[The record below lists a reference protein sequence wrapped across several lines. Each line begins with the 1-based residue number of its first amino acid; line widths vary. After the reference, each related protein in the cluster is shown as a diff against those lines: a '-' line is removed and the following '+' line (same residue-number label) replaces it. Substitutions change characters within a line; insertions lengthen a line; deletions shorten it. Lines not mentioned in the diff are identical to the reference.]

1 MPAEKRQGVVVRPIH
16 IFAHGAARLR
26 VRDIPGDQA
35 DIIAPMNSLRI
46 SLLHVAPVLNQI
58 THNRML
64 LEAAVKV
71 ASKEGA
77 QWAITP
83 ELCVS
88 GYLFQRHIG
97 TDWILPQPDP
107 WMKSFCQLVKALDMT
122 VFLSHPERDSESGNL
137 YNSVFVIDR
146 RGEIAGR
153 HRKIKALHGAE
164 GWSSP
169 GWEIE
174 PVDADGVKAG
184 ILVCADGYKNEVAQ
198 VLKDKG
204 AQVLV
209 SPAAWGPGECAP
221 DGEWE
226 QRTLDTGLP
235 MMVCNRSGGEGD
247 DLDYSL
253 AESVVVQEGKRLL
266 VATCKRS
273 VVLSF
278 DWDMDNMKLL
288 SPEFIRKYV

>member
-1 MPAEKRQGVVVRPIH
+1 
-16 IFAHGAARLR
+16 
-26 VRDIPGDQA
+26 
-35 DIIAPMNSLRI
+35 MNRLRI
-46 SLLHVAPVLNQI
+46 SLLHVAPALNQI
-58 THNRML
+58 SHNRIL
-64 LEAAVKV
+64 LETALKAA
-71 ASKEGA
+71 AEEDA

-83 ELCVS
+83 ELWVS
-88 GYLFQRHIG
+88 GYLFERHIG

-107 WMKSFCQLVKALDMT
+107 WMRSFCGLVKALKIT
-122 VFLSHPERDSESGNL
+122 VFLSHPERDSESGKL
-137 YNSVFVIDR
+137 YNSVFVINR
-146 RGEIAGR
+146 QGEIAGK

-164 GWSSP
+164 AWSSP

-174 PVDADGVKAG
+174 PVDADGINAG
-184 ILVCADGYKNEVAQ
+184 ILVCSDGYKNEVAQ
-198 VLKDKG
+198 VLKEKG

-209 SPAAWGPGECAP
+209 SPAAWGPGECGP

-253 AESVVVQEGKRLL
+253 AESVVAQGGEKLL
-266 VATCKRS
+266 AATSERS

-278 DWDMDNMKLL
+278 DWDMDNMRLL
-288 SPEFIRKYV
+288 SPEFSRVYI

>member
-1 MPAEKRQGVVVRPIH
+1 
-16 IFAHGAARLR
+16 
-26 VRDIPGDQA
+26 
-35 DIIAPMNSLRI
+35 MNRLRI
-46 SLLHVAPVLNQI
+46 SLLHVAPALNQI
-58 THNRML
+58 SQNRVL
-64 LEAAVKV
+64 LETAVK
-71 ASKEGA
+71 AAAEEGA

-83 ELCVS
+83 ELWVS
-88 GYLFQRHIG
+88 GYLFERHIG

-107 WMKSFCQLVKALDMT
+107 WMRSFCGLVKALEIT
-122 VFLSHPERDSESGNL
+122 VFLSHPERDLESGKL
-137 YNSVFVIDR
+137 YNSVFVINR
-146 RGEIAGR
+146 QGKIAGK

-164 GWSSP
+164 AWSSP

-174 PVDADGVKAG
+174 PVDADGINAG
-184 ILVCADGYKNEVAQ
+184 ILVCSDGYKNEVAQ
-198 VLKDKG
+198 VLKEKG

-209 SPAAWGPGECAP
+209 SPAAWGPGECGP

-253 AESVVVQEGKRLL
+253 AESVVAQGGEKLL
-266 VATCKRS
+266 AATSERS

-278 DWDMDNMKLL
+278 DWDMDNMRLL
-288 SPEFIRKYV
+288 SPEFSRVYI